1 MELISLLLRSV
12 QYEFI
17 QKALLSG
24 TFLAISSALLGVF
37 LALQRKSLISDGLS
51 HVSFATAALA
61 LLIGLSPLII
71 SLPLVILASILINK
85 LVSHAHIYSDSAIGL
100 VSSLS
105 IAVGVLIVNVG
116 SGFNVDIY
124 SYLFGSI
131 LAISPIETALC
142 IAASL
147 ITIVLI
153 IIFFNDLFLIS
164 YDEDYARISGINVK
178 MLDLTFS
185 TVQSVVIVVGIKI
198 VGAMLISSLIIFPA
212 ITSLQIARSFK
223 SMIIFSVSISLLSVI
238 IGIFSSFVFNAPT
251 GATIVLLNGILFLIF
266 FILNKIFKFK

>member
-1 MELISLLLRSV
+1 
-12 QYEFI
+12 
-17 QKALLSG
+17 
-24 TFLAISSALLGVF
+24 
-37 LALQRKSLISDGLS
+37 
-51 HVSFATAALA
+51 
-61 LLIGLSPLII
+61 
-71 SLPLVILASILINK
+71 
-85 LVSHAHIYSDSAIGL
+85 IYSDSAIGL

-185 TVQSVVIVVGIKI
+185 IVQSVVIVVGIKI

-223 SMIIFSVSISLLSVI
+223 SMIVFSVSISLLSVI

>member
-251 GATIVLLNGILFLIF
+251 G
-266 FILNKIFKFK
+266 